1 MPLQVLGIQYLDEWI
16 NFELKIDDKL
26 CNFVVLCRS
35 PCQTQDK
42 FEEFSD
48 NLDLNPWTLSKK
60 KLFLVVALP
69 LRVVYYKIKSQIG
82 L

>member
-1 MPLQVLGIQYLDEWI
+1 M
-16 NFELKIDDKL
+16 
-26 CNFVVLCRS
+26 VLCRS
-35 PCQTQDK
+35 PRQTQDK
-42 FEEFSD
+42 FEKCSD

-60 KLFLVVALP
+60 NVFLVVALP